1 MVRIVLLAIIME
13 TLIVVFT
20 VYIFDNIGKRI
31 NTKLKHFFVE
41 KLQDYNYLIDEK
53 EKQLEEIRKQIRIEQ
68 ERLKELEPSTE
79 NMFSTT
85 IEEQLRKMK
94 LFNEG
99 KIKLVDEDD
108 IVFNFKTPDF
118 REEEFFNN
126 YKKLRNNFKVDVNS
140 ILENFAKEHFNTPS
154 QEATY
159 ETLYKLK
166 MKFSE
171 KSIYELLTLNGK
183 DQYKI
188 LDEILSEEEKKA
200 VNFEKAFKNEKNF
213 TVLIF
218 LDKINE
224 IIKENDPTIYVYV
237 SKNNAD
243 YNKINKNIKVFEYK
257 NISEGVIIHY
267 KGKMYDYSI

>member
-99 KIKLVDEDD
+99 RIKLVDEDD